1 VLFFAGFAP
10 LRELFIYT
18 EEVAYNILSG
28 TSQHPDFYPKFTLL
42 IIAQPTMKAKLDPTD
57 RKILEILQTNSNI
70 TNAQLA
76 QDIGLSPAPTLER
89 VKKLENT
96 GVIKSY
102 HAVIDMASVGLGVTT
117 FVMASLKG
125 HNKENIA
132 KFIKAIKEIDEVIEC
147 HHVTGQADF
156 ILKIVASDIP
166 AYQNLMLEKVTN
178 IEVVD
183 NLQTTVILSTF
194 KDSKVVPLP

>member
-1 VLFFAGFAP
+1 MPEFYFNFTM
-10 LRELFIYT
+10 FT
-18 EEVAYNILSG
+18 NSIL
-28 TSQHPDFYPKFTLL
+28 PNLL
-42 IIAQPTMKAKLDPTD
+42 MKPKLDPTD
-57 RKILEILQTNSNI
+57 RKILEILQANSNI

-76 QDIGLSPAPTLER
+76 LEIGLSPAPTLER
-89 VKKLENT
+89 VKKLENA
-96 GVIKSY
+96 GIIKSY
-102 HAVIDMASVGLGVTT
+102 HAVIDLASVGLGVST

-132 KFIKAIKEIDEVIEC
+132 RFMTAIQQIDEVVEC

-156 ILKIVASDIP
+156 ILKIVAPDIP

-194 KDSKVVPLP
+194 KDSKVVPIP